1 MDGAQRF
8 LNDLREKGL
17 AEGNFLAI
25 LHVLIGRKV
34 TLADGTTISPGLTWR
49 AAAELL
55 KSLRW
60 PKEAVRE
67 LGVDPGELPP
77 RDRQRFWYTTIALA
91 KVDSPQAIAAGDR
104 LAAAV
109 TEFGYRVSPAP
120 SKG

>member
-34 TLADGTTISPGLTWR
+34 TLADGTVISPGLTWR
-49 AAAELL
+49 ALAELL
-55 KSLRW
+55 KAMRW
-60 PKEAVRE
+60 PKESVRE
-67 LGVDPGELPP
+67 LGVEPAELPP
-77 RDRQRFWYTTIALA
+77 RDRQRFWYSTIALA

-109 TEFGYRVSPAP
+109 DALGYKISSAP